1 MRISTNT
8 IYEFG
13 VANLQQQTA
22 KLTQVQQQLGSNR
35 RLLTPADDPSAAAR
49 VLEISQSQAITQQ
62 YSANIGAAGDS
73 LAFEE
78 STLKGISDL
87 LQSAKEV
94 ASAAGNA
101 GYSQSDR
108 RTLAS
113 ELRGQYQQ
121 LLGLANSTDSSGQYL
136 FAGHRSA
143 TAPFSQASPGV
154 VTYNGDQGQRLIQV
168 GPTRQIE
175 VSDSGDSVFVSIP
188 AGNGNFVT
196 KAGADNTGT
205 GLIDTGNTLD
215 AAAWKASSTKNFSI
229 VFSDSTN
236 YDIFDDSG
244 NQLVAGGVYAS
255 GDAIDLPGAPP
266 FAQVTV
272 SGTPAAG
279 DSFTVA
285 PSASQDV
292 FKTMND
298 LADLLESG
306 VSGTA
311 RANELSRLQRDL
323 DNAFNNAISV
333 RAGVG
338 TRMKELDSLKVGN
351 EDLGL
356 QYSQSLSRLQDLDYA
371 KAASEF
377 TQQQITLQAAQQSFV
392 KVASLSLFN
401 YL

>member
-1 MRISTNT
+1 MRVSTST

-73 LAFEE
+73 LSFEE
-78 STLKGISDL
+78 STLKTISDL
-87 LQSAKEV
+87 LLSAKDV

-121 LLGLANSTDSSGQYL
+121 LIGLANSTDSSGQYL
-136 FAGHRSA
+136 FAGYRSA

-154 VTYNGDQGQRLIQV
+154 VSYNGDQGQRFIQV

-196 KAGADNTGT
+196 KAGASNAGT
-205 GLIDTGNTLD
+205 GLIDAGNTLD
-215 AAAWKASSTKNFSI
+215 AAAWKNSSTKNFQI
-229 VFSDSTN
+229 VFSTPTS

-244 NQLVAGGVYAS
+244 NFLQGDGAYAS
-255 GDAIDLPGAPP
+255 GDAIDLPGPPP
-266 FAQVTV
+266 FAQVTI
-272 SGTPAAG
+272 SGTPEAG

-298 LADLLESG
+298 LVDLLESG
-306 VSGTA
+306 VAGTA
-311 RANELSRLQRDL
+311 RTNELSRLQRDL
-323 DNAFNNAISV
+323 NNAFNNVVSV

-338 TRMKELDSLKVGN
+338 TRMKELESLKVGN
-351 EDLGL
+351 DDLGL

-371 KAASEF
+371 KAASDF

-392 KVASLSLFN
+392 KIASLSLFN